1 MGKASHVQETLPRRS
16 RAREWVA
23 AAVCLVVPVVLAAGP
38 AWGEASTAMDRSSA
52 PAVSAA
58 SAEGD
63 VSCPGDLD
71 GVPLSLDQEFAGT
84 PRALAN
90 DEGVL
95 VRYTLLCPYERADGR
110 AVADLTL
117 SWSRYDAEDLNCE
130 TLELTSEPAGDGRIQ
145 GALDHPSLSAR
156 VTYGAASEEVL
167 PAVEDGAAELLTRVP
182 EDAAPCAG
190 GASAGVDASIAV
202 PEASS
207 SSGVPIALAVVL
219 LGGTALVVLVVGLLL
234 RRGKQRRQRAAA
246 AAASDP
252 GVSQLAAALRAQRAG
267 GPAVVEDAAMPAG
280 AAAAVSTPPVPSGPP
295 PDPGPG
301 APGTPAGADERR
313 HAAEVL
319 RLAEG
324 RRLALEARLGVAR
337 ADLATHRAHAD
348 AVRRLVASV
357 VAEREHPEYL
367 ASFAGLMALAGAA
380 TNLVSTSA
388 RRAASLVDDDTVG
401 DRALALDA
409 LHLDVI
415 AAAESGL
422 DDSRFW
428 LWQDRRLAV
437 VEALT
442 VLERIAPRLVSVQ
455 IRLSRQVADLGR
467 ALEMARHDAE
477 WARATLGALG
487 PPAPDLSATPTP
499 DPQPPGP

>member
-1 MGKASHVQETLPRRS
+1 M
-16 RAREWVA
+16 
-23 AAVCLVVPVVLAAGP
+23 LAGGT
-38 AWGEASTAMDRSSA
+38 AWGAAPVSVGRSSA
-52 PAVSAA
+52 SASVSAVSAIGA
-58 SAEGD
+58 AGD
-63 VSCPGDLD
+63 VSCPGELD
-71 GVPLSLDQEFAGT
+71 GALLSLDQEFAGT

-95 VRYTLLCPYERADGR
+95 VRYTLLCPYERAGGR

-219 LGGTALVVLVVGLLL
+219 LGGTALVVVVVGLLL
-234 RRGKQRRQRAAA
+234 RRGKKRRQRAATA
-246 AAASDP
+246 AAADP
-252 GVSQLAAALRAQRAG
+252 EVSQLAAVLRAQRAG
-267 GPAVVEDAAMPAG
+267 GPIAMEDGAAPAG
-280 AAAAVSTPPVPSGPP
+280 AAGASEAPEPPRTPAAA
-295 PDPGPG
+295 GPG
-301 APGTPAGADERR
+301 ATAAPAGAEERR
-313 HAAEVL
+313 QAAEVL

-324 RRLALEARLGVAR
+324 RQLALEARLGAAH
-337 ADLATHRAHAD
+337 ADLATHRTHAD
-348 AVRRLVASV
+348 AVRRLVVSV
-357 VAEREHPEYL
+357 AAEREHPEYL

-380 TNLVSTSA
+380 TNLVSTTA
-388 RRAASLVDDDTVG
+388 RRAASLVDDDTVA
-401 DRALALDA
+401 DRARALDA

-442 VLERIAPRLVSVQ
+442 VLERIAPRLVGVQ
-455 IRLSRQVADLGR
+455 LQLSRQVADLGR

-477 WARATLGALG
+477 WARSTLDALG
-487 PPAPDLSATPTP
+487 PPSPDLFATPTP